1 VNTTT
6 VATLPQ
12 VSRPPT
18 RVAPDEGT
26 TVRGMV
32 FGLLLAL
39 PVWALIAVLTLAVL
53 SGA

>member
-1 VNTTT
+1 MNATK

-18 RVAPDEGT
+18 PVAPDEGT
-26 TVRGMV
+26 AVRGLV
-32 FGLLLAL
+32 FGLLLAV
-39 PVWALIAVLTLAVL
+39 PVWLLIAVLTVAVC